1 MTGTV
6 PVAVVGAGIMGANH
20 VRVLRRLPEAEV
32 VLVVDPDE
40 RRGRALAES
49 AGARYSGDPA
59 EVPAVATAAVVAV
72 PSERHVE
79 VGVPL
84 LRAGVD
90 LLVEKPIATTVEDAD
105 ALIEAARDGDRVL
118 MVGHVER
125 FNPAVLQLD
134 GLVQDPLHIEL
145 TRVGPFSPRVT
156 ADVVLDLMIHDLE
169 LALALAGS
177 EVERVE
183 GMGRRERT
191 DSLDLATALLQFR
204 NGVTASVTASRIGQ
218 TKIRR
223 IELTQRG
230 NFVVLDLVRQDLTI
244 HRVDHNEF
252 LAESGAR
259 YRQSGLIEI
268 PFLEHRGEPLALEL
282 GHFLACVASRRPP
295 RVTGA
300 QGRRA
305 LEVALAVQ
313 RSADAAYR

>member
-1 MTGTV
+1 VTR
-6 PVAVVGAGIMGANH
+6 VAVVGAGIMGANH
-20 VRVLRRLPEAEV
+20 ARVLHRLPEAELT
-32 VLVVDPDE
+32 LVVDPDE
-40 RRGRALAES
+40 QRGRALAASVGAGYS
-49 AGARYSGDPA
+49 ADPA
-59 EVPAVATAAVVAV
+59 AVPEVAEAAVVAV
-72 PSERHVE
+72 PSEAHVD

-105 ALIEAARDGDRVL
+105 LLVEAARANDRVL
-118 MVGHVER
+118 MVGHIER

-134 GLVQDPLHIEL
+134 DIVQDLLHLEL
-145 TRVGPFSPRVT
+145 TRMGPFSPRVT

-177 EVERVE
+177 DVERVE
-183 GMGRRERT
+183 GMGRRERS

-204 NGVTASVTASRIGQ
+204 NGVTATVTASRVGQ

-223 IELTQRG
+223 IELTQRA
-230 NFVVLDLVRQDLTI
+230 NFVVLDLVRQDLTL

-252 LAESGAR
+252 LAEGGAR

-268 PFLEHRGEPLALEL
+268 PFLEHRGEPLVLEL
-282 GHFLACVASRRPP
+282 EHFLQCVVHRRPP
-295 RVTGA
+295 RVPGV

-305 LEVALAVQ
+305 LELALAVR
-313 RSADAAYR
+313 RSAESPYR

>member
-1 MTGTV
+1 MTR
-6 PVAVVGAGIMGANH
+6 VAVVGAGIMGANH
-20 VRVLRRLPEAEV
+20 ARVLHRLPEAELT
-32 VLVVDPDE
+32 LVVDPDE
-40 RRGRALAES
+40 QRGRALAAS
-49 AGARYSGDPA
+49 VGARYSADPA
-59 EVPAVATAAVVAV
+59 AVVGLAEAAVVAV
-72 PSERHVE
+72 PSEVHVD

-105 ALIEAARDGDRVL
+105 ALIEAGRDHDRVL
-118 MVGHVER
+118 MTGHVER

-134 GLVQDPLHIEL
+134 GVVQDPLHIEL
-145 TRVGPFSPRVT
+145 TRVGPLSPRVT

-169 LALALAGS
+169 LALALSGS
-177 EVERVE
+177 DVERVE

-191 DSLDLATALLQFR
+191 DSLDLATALLRFR
-204 NGVTASVTASRIGQ
+204 NGVTATVTASRIGQ

-223 IELTQRG
+223 IELTQRH

-252 LAESGAR
+252 LAEGGAR

-268 PFLEHRGEPLALEL
+268 PFLEHHGEPLALEL
-282 GHFLACVASRRPP
+282 GHFLECVTHRRPP
-295 RVTGA
+295 RVTGV

-305 LEVALAVQ
+305 LEVALAV
-313 RSADAAYR
+313 RASANSSYR

>member
-1 MTGTV
+1 MTR
-6 PVAVVGAGIMGANH
+6 VAVIGAGIMGANH
-20 VRVLRRLPEAEV
+20 ARVLRRLPEAEIT
-32 VLVVDPDE
+32 LVVDPDE
-40 RRGRALAES
+40 QRGRALAAS
-49 AGARYSGDPA
+49 VGAPYSTDPA
-59 EVPAVATAAVVAV
+59 AVAAVAEAAVVAV
-72 PSERHVE
+72 PSEMHVD

-90 LLVEKPIATTVEDAD
+90 LLIEKPIATTVEDAD
-105 ALIEAARDGDRVL
+105 ALIEAARDNDRIL

-134 GLVQDPLHIEL
+134 GLVQDLLHIEL
-145 TRVGPFSPRVT
+145 TRMGPFSPRVT

-177 EVERVE
+177 DVERVE

-191 DSLDLATALLQFR
+191 DSLDLVTALIQFR
-204 NGVTASVTASRIGQ
+204 NGVTANVTASRIGQ

-223 IELTQRG
+223 IELTQRV

-252 LAESGAR
+252 LAEGGAR

-268 PFLEHRGEPLALEL
+268 PFLEHQGEPLALEL
-282 GHFLACVASRRPP
+282 GHFLECVTSRRSP
-295 RVTGA
+295 RVTGVH
-300 QGRRA
+300 GRRA
-305 LEVALAVQ
+305 LDVALAVQ
-313 RSADAAYR
+313 RAADSPYR

>member
-1 MTGTV
+1 VTR
-6 PVAVVGAGIMGANH
+6 VAVVGAGIMGANH
-20 VRVLRRLPEAEV
+20 ARVLHRLPEAELT
-32 VLVVDPDE
+32 LVVDLDE
-40 RRGRALAES
+40 QRGRALAASVGAGYS
-49 AGARYSGDPA
+49 ADPA
-59 EVPAVATAAVVAV
+59 AVPEVAEAAVVAV
-72 PSERHVE
+72 PSEAHVD

-105 ALIEAARDGDRVL
+105 LLVEAARANDRVL
-118 MVGHVER
+118 MVGHIER

-134 GLVQDPLHIEL
+134 DIVQDLLHLEL
-145 TRVGPFSPRVT
+145 TRMGPFSPRVT

-177 EVERVE
+177 DVERVE
-183 GMGRRERT
+183 GMGRRERS

-204 NGVTASVTASRIGQ
+204 NGVTATVTASRVGQ

-223 IELTQRG
+223 IELTQRA
-230 NFVVLDLVRQDLTI
+230 NFVVLDLVRQDLTL

-252 LAESGAR
+252 LAEGGAR

-268 PFLEHRGEPLALEL
+268 PFLEHRGEPLVLEL
-282 GHFLACVASRRPP
+282 EHFLQCVVHRRPP
-295 RVTGA
+295 RVPGV

-305 LEVALAVQ
+305 LELALAVR
-313 RSADAAYR
+313 RSAESPYR